1 MLFRD
6 LAMLGDAACAI
17 ELTWPLSSRD
27 APGALSEPIRPKSF
41 LQLPLGA
48 LGQLSAQDVYGQL
61 LNRLGRQKSHVKIV
75 RID

>member
-48 LGQLSAQDVYGQL
+48 LGQLSAQDVYGQQSIFSVL
-61 LNRLGRQKSHVKIV
+61 QRCSLFYHIR
-75 RID
+75 